1 LADAATHELIRCTFL
16 LSFPKAN
23 SSTPPAIKP
32 VVFNRAGS
40 MYGTEDPDAKSN
52 SDDPRSPGV
61 PRTPGAE
68 RKSAKSYNSPSAKPG
83 RTSRAIDEP
92 ESPLASIITQTDANG
107 TPTGGHQ
114 SVDYPA
120 SPKAE
125 AKTGGDIVKA
135 GADGER
141 GNGIAEVLCCCWQP
155 QPHDDCAS
163 HGKKSSGDDD
173 AAAAAGGGSSRAN
186 GGSYASGGSS
196 ASNGSARRGKSP
208 SSSFG
213 TFHYDDPAHP
223 ADKPILPPV
232 AAQDKGKLCLVLDLD
247 ETLVH
252 SSFRAVPNPDYI
264 IPVKIEDVV
273 HQVYVCKRPGVDEFM
288 RRVGERYEIIIYTAS
303 LNKYVLSTFSLFFN
317 FLYF

>member
-1 LADAATHELIRCTFL
+1 
-16 LSFPKAN
+16 
-23 SSTPPAIKP
+23 
-32 VVFNRAGS
+32 
-40 MYGTEDPDAKSN
+40 MYGTEDPESKSN
-52 SDDPRSPGV
+52 AEDPRSPGV

-68 RKSAKSYNSPSAKPG
+68 RKNVKTYNSPSAKRSS
-83 RTSRAIDEP
+83 RTTEEP

-107 TPTGGHQ
+107 TPTSAGRLP
-114 SVDYPA
+114 VDYPS

-125 AKTGGDIVKA
+125 AKAGGSSDIVKA

-141 GNGIAEVLCCCWQP
+141 GNGIAEVLCCCWHP
-155 QPHDDCAS
+155 QQGHDE
-163 HGKKSSGDDD
+163 HGQKAPMAKGTGDND
-173 AAAAAGGGSSRAN
+173 AAAAAGGGSSRASN
-186 GGSYASGGSS
+186 GGYSGGAS
-196 ASNGSARRGKSP
+196 ASNGGARRGKS
-208 SSSFG
+208 SSASFG

-303 LNKYVLSTFSLFFN
+303 LNK
-317 FLYF
+317 